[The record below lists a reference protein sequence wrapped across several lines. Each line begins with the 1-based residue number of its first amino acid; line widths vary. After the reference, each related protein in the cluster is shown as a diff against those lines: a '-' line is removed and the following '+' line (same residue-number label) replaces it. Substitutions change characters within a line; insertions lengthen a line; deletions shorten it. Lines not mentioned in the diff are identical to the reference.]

1 MKIQIKELGAIK
13 EGTIDLSK
21 KINIFCGP
29 NGTGKT
35 YMAFAIYS
43 ISAIRNKS
51 FGYSMDE
58 KVIKQLLE
66 KNEAIIS
73 IDTEFLWNYR
83 ISEIST
89 IKNNL
94 GNLFSISEN
103 KTKEFFSKTELNIIE
118 TKEEFENKIL
128 NLKYNFKFKQSGYTF
143 IIIKECGEKFL
154 KISIPSNTLK
164 DENFLSY
171 LDIVLM
177 SRVYSLLSFYPISSS
192 TIFPVE
198 RNSIY
203 TFSNELSIRKNDA
216 FDQLQAISTKK
227 EYDLLDMFFK
237 RSTRYPQPIR
247 DGLEVAEDLS
257 NIQQRNSEY
266 YDFAEEIEKDLLKGK
281 VIITKEGEVQFVSD
295 KAKSIKLSFHQ
306 SSSIV
311 KTLASLVI
319 YLKHLAVSNDLLIID
334 EPELNL
340 HPNNQVL
347 LTRIFARLINKG
359 LRIIIS
365 THSDYIVR
373 EINNLI
379 MVSYDSDD
387 IRDLAYNAF
396 KYKED
401 EKINIEDIGAYMFNF
416 KNDTSRQVE
425 VKPIKIDKNGFEVST
440 LDNTIEE
447 LNKRSDELY
456 YTLKYGKAE

>member
-51 FGYSMDE
+51 FGYSIDE
-58 KVIKQLLE
+58 KVKKQLLE

-73 IDTEFLWNYR
+73 IDTEFLWKYR
-83 ISEIST
+83 VSEITT
-89 IKNNL
+89 IKDNL

-103 KTKEFFSKTELNIIE
+103 KTKDFFSKTELNIIE
-118 TKEEFENKIL
+118 TKEDFVNKISGL
-128 NLKYNFKFKQSGYTF
+128 NYNFTFKQSGYTF
-143 IIIKECGEKFL
+143 TINKETTENFI
-154 KISIPSNTLK
+154 KISIPSITIK
-164 DENFLSY
+164 DDSFLSY
-171 LDIVLM
+171 LEIVLM
-177 SRVYSLLSFYPISSS
+177 SRIYSLLSFYPISSS

-216 FDQLQAISTKK
+216 FDQLQALSSKK
-227 EYDLLDMFFK
+227 EYDMLDLFFK

-266 YDFAEEIEKDLLKGK
+266 YDFAEEIEKELLKGK

-319 YLKHLAVSNDLLIID
+319 YLKHIAVSNDLLIID

-340 HPNNQVL
+340 HPNNQLL

-416 KNDTSRQVE
+416 KNETSRQVE
-425 VKPIKIDKNGFEVST
+425 VKPIKIDRNGFEVST
-440 LDNTIEE
+440 LDNSIEE

-456 YTLKYGKAE
+456 YTLKYGKEE

>member
-73 IDTEFLWNYR
+73 IDIEFLWNYR
-83 ISEIST
+83 ISEITT
-89 IKNNL
+89 IKDNL

-103 KTKEFFSKTELNIIE
+103 KTKDFFSKTELNILE
-118 TKEEFENKIL
+118 TKEEFSKKISDL
-128 NLKYNFKFKQSGYTF
+128 DYNFKFKQSGYVFT
-143 IIIKECGEKFL
+143 ISKGKSENFL
-154 KISIPSNTLK
+154 KISIPSITIK
-164 DENFLSY
+164 DDSFLSY

-177 SRVYSLLSFYPISSS
+177 SRIYSLISFYPISSS

-216 FDQLQAISTKK
+216 FDQLQALSSKK
-227 EYDLLDMFFK
+227 EYDMLDLYFR